1 MIKVSRHQFSS
12 APALLGAAPALI
24 LAWLLALSGPA
35 QAATGLPDA
44 FPGSFRGAIVG
55 PAGASDGDFT
65 VVIERTGDGFA
76 MRWPPRREVAF
87 QMTDRPG
94 VFRTGDA
101 PNPITGDIAY
111 WARIDNGSLIVYS
124 MQIDEHGGYDIHN
137 YSYTPA
143 DGGLDL
149 VIKRIRGGAGPSEY
163 RGRLE
168 KYGR

>member
-1 MIKVSRHQFSS
+1 MKQSRHQFSS
-12 APALLGAAPALI
+12 APALLGAAIGLVV
-24 LAWLLALSGPA
+24 AWLFVMPGPA

-55 PAGASDGDFT
+55 PGGASDGDFT
-65 VVIERTGDGFA
+65 VIIERTDDGFA

-87 QMTDRPG
+87 QMADRPG

-101 PNPITGDIAY
+101 PNPIAGDTAY
-111 WARIDNGSLIVYS
+111 WARIDEGDLIVYS

-137 YSYTPA
+137 YTYTPVG
-143 DGGLDL
+143 GGLDL
-149 VIKRIRGGAGPSEY
+149 VIKRIRGGAEPSEY
-163 RGRLE
+163 RARLE